1 MHSPGLRV
9 PNGIIEG
16 MTGIRTR
23 RVAAEDMNSSDL
35 AAEAAKRVLE
45 KTNTS
50 PDQVDLLIF
59 ASVCQDLAEPATANI
74 VQEKVGTSC
83 PVFDLKNACN
93 SFINALQ
100 VAESLI
106 QVGAYRTVL
115 VTVGETITRS
125 IRWSL
130 PDRQSF
136 KRSFLGYTLGDA
148 GAAALL
154 VSSTDEHGIFYRS
167 FRTLSRYWDTLT
179 VLGGG
184 SMHPRGDE
192 YTYFEGDGS
201 RLKKA
206 FGEIGPGLIFE
217 ALAVTETSFED
228 YQRVFVHQVS
238 MPILDSFLEVTQVPR
253 EKIVVTV
260 QTLGNM
266 GAASMPVGF
275 ALAEERGEIHPG
287 DQVMWI
293 GLASGASAGVMLM
306 QV

>member
-154 VSSTDEHGIFYRS
+154 VSSTDEQGIFYRS

>member
-154 VSSTDEHGIFYRS
+154 VSSTDEQGIFYRS

-238 MPILDSFLEVTQVPR
+238 MPILDSFLDVTQVPR